1 MREHRVEKEG
11 VFAVHISR
19 ATRLFEVE
27 QSRTN
32 GREWVP
38 GVAVLNKSNK
48 QTHQ

>member
-1 MREHRVEKEG
+1 MRGHRVEKVG

-32 GREWVP
+32 GRDRCS
-38 GVAVLNKSNK
+38 GAL
-48 QTHQ
+48 QF

>member
-32 GREWVP
+32 GP
-38 GVAVLNKSNK
+38 DMCSGAL
-48 QTHQ
+48 QF